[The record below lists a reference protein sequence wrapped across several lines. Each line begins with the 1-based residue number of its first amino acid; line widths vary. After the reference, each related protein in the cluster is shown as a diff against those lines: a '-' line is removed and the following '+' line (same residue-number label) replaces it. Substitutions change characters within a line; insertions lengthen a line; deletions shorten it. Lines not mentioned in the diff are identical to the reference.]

1 MIIKKINV
9 KSFGKL
15 KNKEIELKDGLNIIY
30 GENESGKSTLQSFI
44 KVMLYGVDNKKG
56 KKTLSDRVKYTPLGE
71 SSFSGELLIEEN
83 GEEILIDRSFGKTKK
98 YDDGNILNNITGE
111 KINKYSWQ
119 EPGKDILNISS
130 EGFKNTLFISQMGC
144 TVESSKQD
152 DVLNKIINI
161 LECGADEVSYKKIKN
176 NLEENKKSLTNS
188 RKTGKL
194 DLLRIKESELLE
206 ERYKRVKIHEENI
219 ENELYLKGLK
229 EKRTDLNLKIEELEL
244 HKKNLKKSELKSE
257 YENINEYLNKKE
269 KLEEELKAL
278 LEELKDVQAI
288 CDLKKLN
295 NLRDEFKN
303 YEFLKESLKE
313 KEDKIEKLKE
323 SIYEYNEK
331 LKSYG
336 ILNEI
341 SNNLETK
348 LIELRIEDD
357 RLRENY
363 KVIQKVK
370 EELYQL
376 NEKKDDFLS
385 HLNALKLN
393 DDLVLQIEK
402 DLEKYNNE
410 KIYPSINVNLKDE
423 KNIIEEES
431 KSFSRKIFLFRVGEV
446 ISILLCAFLFIS
458 YFKSENI
465 MTLALSILGMLLF
478 IFLLAKSSLNKKE
491 KDNISKRI
499 NEIDELINEKKE
511 IEVLKRKIDEYKQFL
526 KVKDEYS
533 IKETLED
540 YRFIKK
546 ELDILYVE
554 IKEKEK
560 SLILLK
566 EDETKEKILSNE
578 AFIDKLLR
586 VTGVASIDEILELSR
601 AKKSQEDLLIR
612 KKSEFNEIKE
622 DLNQLN
628 NRRLE
633 IEGKIKAYLE
643 NTSLQGIT
651 LDEVYSRLEEI
662 EAKIEYKEGLKNK
675 LNSVEENCNLLLK
688 GRDILEVKNGL
699 LYEESEV
706 ENEVYNSEEEILN
719 EIKLKNNDLL
729 NIEKEIKDVEYL
741 ISSKELTCRSLFL
754 IDEEIAEVKGK
765 IKSLEKK
772 LKGIEIAT
780 NYMEKAFK
788 ELQKSFGPV
797 INKKVEDIFK
807 DVTKGA
813 YKDLRVS
820 EDYNLVVKDTK
831 SNKIMDASYLSS
843 GTYDQIYLAL
853 RLGIIDII
861 FEDKKVPIILDES
874 FTQYDDNRLKTML
887 DIIYKRVYKNQIILF
902 TCQKRE
908 INILKE
914 KEKVNIIEL

>member
-44 KVMLYGVDNKKG
+44 KVMLYGVCNKKG
-56 KKTLSDRVKYTPLGE
+56 KKTLSDRAKYTPLGE

-119 EPGKDILNISS
+119 ETGKDILNISS

-244 HKKNLKKSELKSE
+244 HKRNLKKSELKNE

-313 KEDKIEKLKE
+313 KEDKIDKLKE

-363 KVIQKVK
+363 KVIKKVK

-393 DDLVLQIEK
+393 DNLVLQIEK

-465 MTLALSILGMLLF
+465 ITLALSILGMLLF

-511 IEVLKRKIDEYKQFL
+511 IEVLKSKIDEYKQFL

-560 SLILLK
+560 SLVLLK

-586 VTGVASIDEILELSR
+586 VTGVASIEEILELSR
-601 AKKSQEDLLIR
+601 EKKSQEDLLIR
-612 KKSEFNEIKE
+612 KKSEFNEAKE

-633 IEGKIKAYLE
+633 IEVKIKAYLE
-643 NTSLQGIT
+643 NTSLQGIN

-662 EAKIEYKEGLKNK
+662 EAKIEYKESLKNK
-675 LNSVEENCNLLLK
+675 LSSVEENCNLLLK

-706 ENEVYNSEEEILN
+706 GNEVYNSEEEILN

-887 DIIYKRVYKNQIILF
+887 DIIYKRVYRNQIILF

-908 INILKE
+908 INILKD
-914 KEKVNIIEL
+914 KENVNIIEL

>member
-1 MIIKKINV
+1 MN
-9 KSFGKL
+9 KL
-15 KNKEIELKDGLNIIY
+15 REKGVSLLEPKNKGVLTVNFKHPILKDYKGNGRIITKSLGADVGKDYEAANKFLNEIKSIINNSDCYENYY
-30 GENESGKSTLQSFI
+30 GFLKSLEKYSEKSMKIVFDNTHFMEECYYDFRKSILEKFI
-44 KVMLYGVDNKKG
+44 GI
-56 KKTLSDRVKYTPLGE
+56 SH
-71 SSFSGELLIEEN
+71 
-83 GEEILIDRSFGKTKK
+83 
-98 YDDGNILNNITGE
+98 NNI
-111 KINKYSWQ
+111 NK
-119 EPGKDILNISS
+119 
-130 EGFKNTLFISQMGC
+130 
-144 TVESSKQD
+144 
-152 DVLNKIINI
+152 
-161 LECGADEVSYKKIKN
+161 
-176 NLEENKKSLTNS
+176 
-188 RKTGKL
+188 
-194 DLLRIKESELLE
+194 
-206 ERYKRVKIHEENI
+206 
-219 ENELYLKGLK
+219 
-229 EKRTDLNLKIEELEL
+229 
-244 HKKNLKKSELKSE
+244 
-257 YENINEYLNKKE
+257 
-269 KLEEELKAL
+269 KLEEELKVL
-278 LEELKDVQAI
+278 LEELKGVQAI

-313 KEDKIEKLKE
+313 KEDKIDKLKE

-393 DDLVLQIEK
+393 DNLVLQIEK

-410 KIYPSINVNLKDE
+410 KIYPSINANLKDE

-465 MTLALSILGMLLF
+465 ITLALSILGMLLF

-491 KDNISKRI
+491 KNNISKRI

-511 IEVLKRKIDEYKQFL
+511 IEVLKSKIDEYKQFL

-533 IKETLED
+533 IRETLED

-586 VTGVASIDEILELSR
+586 VTGAGSIDEILELSR
-601 AKKSQEDLLIR
+601 EKKSQEDLLIR
-612 KKSEFNEIKE
+612 KKSEFNEVKE

-643 NTSLQGIT
+643 NTSLQGIP

-699 LYEESEV
+699 SYEESEIK
-706 ENEVYNSEEEILN
+706 NEVYNSEEEILN

-754 IDEEIAEVKGK
+754 IDEEIAEVKER

-772 LKGIEIAT
+772 LKGVEIAT

-813 YKDLRVS
+813 YKDLRV
-820 EDYNLVVKDTK
+820 
-831 SNKIMDASYLSS
+831 
-843 GTYDQIYLAL
+843 
-853 RLGIIDII
+853 
-861 FEDKKVPIILDES
+861 
-874 FTQYDDNRLKTML
+874 
-887 DIIYKRVYKNQIILF
+887 
-902 TCQKRE
+902 
-908 INILKE
+908 
-914 KEKVNIIEL
+914 

>member
-44 KVMLYGVDNKKG
+44 KVMLYGVCNKKG
-56 KKTLSDRVKYTPLGE
+56 KKTLSDRAKYTPLGE

-144 TVESSKQD
+144 TVENSKQD

-194 DLLRIKESELLE
+194 DLLKIKESELLE

-244 HKKNLKKSELKSE
+244 HKRNLKKSELKND

-393 DDLVLQIEK
+393 DNLVLQIEK

-410 KIYPSINVNLKDE
+410 KIYPSINANLKEE

-511 IEVLKRKIDEYKQFL
+511 IEVLKRKIYEYKQFL

-586 VTGVASIDEILELSR
+586 VTGVSSIDEILELSR
-601 AKKSQEDLLIR
+601 EKKSQEDLLIR

-853 RLGIIDII
+853 RLGIIEII

-908 INILKE
+908 INILKD
-914 KEKVNIIEL
+914 KENVNIIEL

>member
-56 KKTLSDRVKYTPLGE
+56 KKTLSDRAKYTPLGE

-269 KLEEELKAL
+269 KLEEELK
-278 LEELKDVQAI
+278 DVQAI

-295 NLRDEFKN
+295 NLKDEFKN

-313 KEDKIEKLKE
+313 KKDKIEKLKE

-393 DDLVLQIEK
+393 DNLVLQIEK

-446 ISILLCAFLFIS
+446 ISVLLCAFLFIS

-491 KDNISKRI
+491 KNNISKRI
-499 NEIDELINEKKE
+499 NEIDELINEKRE
-511 IEVLKRKIDEYKQFL
+511 IEVLKSKIDEYKQFL

-601 AKKSQEDLLIR
+601 EKKSQEDLLIR
-612 KKSEFNEIKE
+612 KKSEFNEVKE

-675 LNSVEENCNLLLK
+675 LNSVEENCKLLLK

-908 INILKE
+908 INILKD
-914 KEKVNIIEL
+914 KENVNIIEL

>member
-44 KVMLYGVDNKKG
+44 KVMLYGVCNKKG

-130 EGFKNTLFISQMGC
+130 DGFKNTLFISQMGC

-194 DLLRIKESELLE
+194 DLLKIRESELLE

-229 EKRTDLNLKIEELEL
+229 EKRTDLNLKIEQLEL

-295 NLRDEFKN
+295 NLKDEFKN

-410 KIYPSINVNLKDE
+410 KIYPSINSNLKEE

-431 KSFSRKIFLFRVGEV
+431 KSFSRKIFLFRVGEA
-446 ISILLCAFLFIS
+446 ISVLLCAFLFIS

-491 KDNISKRI
+491 KNNISKRI

-511 IEVLKRKIDEYKQFL
+511 IEVLKSKIDEYKKFL

-586 VTGVASIDEILELSR
+586 VTGVSSIDEILELSR
-601 AKKSQEDLLIR
+601 EKKSQEDLLIR
-612 KKSEFNEIKE
+612 KKSEFNEVKE

-633 IEGKIKAYLE
+633 IEGKIKVYLE
-643 NTSLQGIT
+643 NTSLQSIP
-651 LDEVYSRLEEI
+651 LDEVYFRLEEI

-807 DVTKGA
+807 DVTKGT

-908 INILKE
+908 INILKD

>member
-44 KVMLYGVDNKKG
+44 KVMLYGVCNKKG

-194 DLLRIKESELLE
+194 DLLKIRESELLE

-229 EKRTDLNLKIEELEL
+229 EKRTDLNLKIEQLEL
-244 HKKNLKKSELKSE
+244 HKKNLKKSELKNE

-295 NLRDEFKN
+295 NLKDEFKN

-410 KIYPSINVNLKDE
+410 KIYPSINSNLKEE

-431 KSFSRKIFLFRVGEV
+431 KSFSRKIFLFRVGEA
-446 ISILLCAFLFIS
+446 ISVLLCAFLFIS

-491 KDNISKRI
+491 KNNISKRI

-511 IEVLKRKIDEYKQFL
+511 IEVLKSKIDEYKKFL

-586 VTGVASIDEILELSR
+586 VTGVSSIDEILELSR
-601 AKKSQEDLLIR
+601 EKKSQEDLLIR
-612 KKSEFNEIKE
+612 KKSEFNEVKE

-633 IEGKIKAYLE
+633 IEGKIKVYLE
-643 NTSLQGIT
+643 NTSLQSIP
-651 LDEVYSRLEEI
+651 LDEVYFRLEEI

-807 DVTKGA
+807 DVTKGT

-887 DIIYKRVYKNQIILF
+887 DIIYRRVYKNQIILF

-908 INILKE
+908 INILKD

>member
-56 KKTLSDRVKYTPLGE
+56 KKTLSDRAKYTPLGE

-176 NLEENKKSLTNS
+176 NLDENKKYLTNS

-229 EKRTDLNLKIEELEL
+229 EKRTDLNLKIEQLEL
-244 HKKNLKKSELKSE
+244 HKKNLKKSELKNE

-295 NLRDEFKN
+295 NLKDEFKN

-410 KIYPSINVNLKDE
+410 KIYPSINSNLKDE

-431 KSFSRKIFLFRVGEV
+431 KSFSRKIFIFRVGEV

-491 KDNISKRI
+491 KDNISKKI
-499 NEIDELINEKKE
+499 NEIDELINEKRE
-511 IEVLKRKIDEYKQFL
+511 IEVLKSKIDEYKQFL

-586 VTGVASIDEILELSR
+586 VTGGASIEEILELSR
-601 AKKSQEDLLIR
+601 AKKSHEDLLIR
-612 KKSEFNEIKE
+612 KKSELNEIKE

-643 NTSLQGIT
+643 NTSLQGIN

-662 EAKIEYKEGLKNK
+662 EAKIEYKESLKNK

-772 LKGIEIAT
+772 LKGVEIAT

-807 DVTKGA
+807 DITKGA

-908 INILKE
+908 INILKD

>member
-44 KVMLYGVDNKKG
+44 KVMLYGVCNKRG
-56 KKTLSDRVKYTPLGE
+56 KKTLSDRAKFTPLGE
-71 SSFSGELLIEEN
+71 GSFSGELLVEDN

-119 EPGKDILNISS
+119 EPGKDIFNLSS

-176 NLEENKKSLTNS
+176 NLEENKKTLTNS

-244 HKKNLKKSELKSE
+244 YKKNLKKSELKSE

-269 KLEEELKAL
+269 KLEEELKVL

-303 YEFLKESLKE
+303 YEFLKESLIE
-313 KEDKIEKLKE
+313 KEDKIDKLKE
-323 SIYEYNEK
+323 SIYDYNEK

-363 KVIQKVK
+363 NVIQKVK

-393 DDLVLQIEK
+393 DNLVLQIEK

-410 KIYPSINVNLKDE
+410 KIYPSINTNLKGE

-431 KSFSRKIFLFRVGEV
+431 KRFSRKIFLFRVGEV

-465 MTLALSILGMLLF
+465 ITLALSILGMLLF

-491 KDNISKRI
+491 KNNISKRI

-511 IEVLKRKIDEYKQFL
+511 IEVLKSKIDEYKQFL

-560 SLILLK
+560 SLVLLK

-586 VTGVASIDEILELSR
+586 VTGAGSIDEILELSR
-601 AKKSQEDLLIR
+601 EKKSQEDLLIR
-612 KKSEFNEIKE
+612 KKSEFNEAKE

-643 NTSLQGIT
+643 NTSLQGIH

-699 LYEESEV
+699 SYEESEIK
-706 ENEVYNSEEEILN
+706 NEVYNSEEEILN

-754 IDEEIAEVKGK
+754 IDEEIAEVKER

-772 LKGIEIAT
+772 LKGVEIAT
-780 NYMEKAFK
+780 NYMEKPLRNF
-788 ELQKSFGPV
+788 
-797 INKKVEDIFK
+797 KKVL
-807 DVTKGA
+807 
-813 YKDLRVS
+813 DL
-820 EDYNLVVKDTK
+820 L
-831 SNKIMDASYLSS
+831 
-843 GTYDQIYLAL
+843 
-853 RLGIIDII
+853 
-861 FEDKKVPIILDES
+861 
-874 FTQYDDNRLKTML
+874 
-887 DIIYKRVYKNQIILF
+887 
-902 TCQKRE
+902 
-908 INILKE
+908 
-914 KEKVNIIEL
+914 

>member
-44 KVMLYGVDNKKG
+44 RVMLYGVDNKRG
-56 KKTLSDRVKYTPLGE
+56 KKTLSDRAKYTPLGE
-71 SSFSGELLIEEN
+71 GSFSGELLVEDN

-98 YDDGNILNNITGE
+98 YDEGNILNNITGE

-119 EPGKDILNISS
+119 EPGKDIFNLSS

-176 NLEENKKSLTNS
+176 NLEENKKFLTNS

-206 ERYKRVKIHEENI
+206 ERYKRVKIHDENI
-219 ENELYLKGLK
+219 ENEVYLKGLK

-269 KLEEELKAL
+269 KLEEELKVL
-278 LEELKDVQAI
+278 LEELKGVQAI

-313 KEDKIEKLKE
+313 KEDKIDKLKE

-363 KVIQKVK
+363 QVIQKVK

-393 DDLVLQIEK
+393 DNLVLQIEK
-402 DLEKYNNE
+402 DLEKYNND
-410 KIYPSINVNLKDE
+410 KIDPSINANLKDE

-465 MTLALSILGMLLF
+465 ITLALSILGMLLF

-491 KDNISKRI
+491 KNNISKRI

-511 IEVLKRKIDEYKQFL
+511 IEVLKSKIDEYKQFF

-586 VTGVASIDEILELSR
+586 VTGAGSIDEILELSR
-601 AKKSQEDLLIR
+601 EKKSQEDLLIR
-612 KKSEFNEIKE
+612 KKSEFNEVKE

-628 NRRLE
+628 NRGL
-633 IEGKIKAYLE
+633 
-643 NTSLQGIT
+643 
-651 LDEVYSRLEEI
+651 EI

-699 LYEESEV
+699 SYEESEIK
-706 ENEVYNSEEEILN
+706 NEVYNNEEEILN

-754 IDEEIAEVKGK
+754 IDEEIAEVKER
-765 IKSLEKK
+765 IKFLEKK
-772 LKGIEIAT
+772 LKGVEIAT
-780 NYMEKAFK
+780 NCMEKAFK

-843 GTYDQIYLAL
+843 GTYDQVYLAL

-908 INILKE
+908 INILKD

>member
-44 KVMLYGVDNKKG
+44 KVMLYGVCNKKG
-56 KKTLSDRVKYTPLGE
+56 KKTLSDRAKYTPLGE

-130 EGFKNTLFISQMGC
+130 DGFKNTLFISQMGC

-244 HKKNLKKSELKSE
+244 HKRNLKKSELKNE

-269 KLEEELKAL
+269 KLEEELKDL
-278 LEELKDVQAI
+278 LEELKEVQAI

-323 SIYEYNEK
+323 SICEYNEK

-410 KIYPSINVNLKDE
+410 KIYPSINANLKEE

-431 KSFSRKIFLFRVGEV
+431 KSFSRKIFIFRVGEV

-511 IEVLKRKIDEYKQFL
+511 IEVLKNKIDEYKQFL

-601 AKKSQEDLLIR
+601 AKKSHEDLLIR
-612 KKSEFNEIKE
+612 KKSEFNEAKE

-651 LDEVYSRLEEI
+651 LDEVYFRLEEI

-688 GRDILEVKNGL
+688 GRDVLEVKNGL

-706 ENEVYNSEEEILN
+706 ENKVYNSEEEILN

-908 INILKE
+908 INILKD
-914 KEKVNIIEL
+914 KENVNIIEL

>member
-244 HKKNLKKSELKSE
+244 HKKNLKKSELKNE

-278 LEELKDVQAI
+278 LEELKGVQAI

-336 ILNEI
+336 VLNEI

-402 DLEKYNNE
+402 DLERYNNE
-410 KIYPSINVNLKDE
+410 KIYPSINANLKEE

-566 EDETKEKILSNE
+566 EDEINEKILSNE
-578 AFIDKLLR
+578 AFINKLLR
-586 VTGVASIDEILELSR
+586 VTGASSIDEILELSR
-601 AKKSQEDLLIR
+601 EKKSNEDLLIR
-612 KKSEFNEIKE
+612 KKSEFNEVKE

-643 NTSLQGIT
+643 NTSLQGIN

-887 DIIYKRVYKNQIILF
+887 DIIYRRVYKNQIILF

-908 INILKE
+908 INILKD
-914 KEKVNIIEL
+914 KENVNIIEL

>member
-30 GENESGKSTLQSFI
+30 GENESGKSTLQYFI

-56 KKTLSDRVKYTPLGE
+56 KKTLSDRAKYTPLGE
-71 SSFSGELLIEEN
+71 SSFSGELLIAEN

-219 ENELYLKGLK
+219 ENELYLKELK
-229 EKRTDLNLKIEELEL
+229 EKRTDLNIKIEELEL
-244 HKKNLKKSELKSE
+244 HKKNLKKSELKNE

-313 KEDKIEKLKE
+313 KEDKIDKLKE

-363 KVIQKVK
+363 NVIKKVK

-393 DDLVLQIEK
+393 DNLVLQIEK

-410 KIYPSINVNLKDE
+410 KIYPSINANLKDE

-465 MTLALSILGMLLF
+465 MTLVLSILGMLLF

-491 KDNISKRI
+491 KNNISKRI

-511 IEVLKRKIDEYKQFL
+511 IEVLKSKIDEYKQFL

-578 AFIDKLLR
+578 AFINKLLR
-586 VTGVASIDEILELSR
+586 VTGAASIDEILELSR
-601 AKKSQEDLLIR
+601 EKKSHEDLLIR
-612 KKSEFNEIKE
+612 KKLEFNEAKE

-633 IEGKIKAYLE
+633 IEVKIKAYLE
-643 NTSLQGIT
+643 NTSLQGIN
-651 LDEVYSRLEEI
+651 LDEVNSRLEEI
-662 EAKIEYKEGLKNK
+662 EAKIEYKESLKNK
-675 LNSVEENCNLLLK
+675 LSSVEENCNLLLK
-688 GRDILEVKNGL
+688 GRGILEVKNGL

-772 LKGIEIAT
+772 LKGVEIAT

-908 INILKE
+908 INILKD
-914 KEKVNIIEL
+914 KENVNIIEL

>member
-44 KVMLYGVDNKKG
+44 KVMLYGVCNKKG
-56 KKTLSDRVKYTPLGE
+56 KKTLSDRAKYTPLGE

-119 EPGKDILNISS
+119 ETGKDILNISS

-244 HKKNLKKSELKSE
+244 HKKNLKKSELKNE

-278 LEELKDVQAI
+278 LEELKGVQAI

-393 DDLVLQIEK
+393 DNLVLQIEK

-410 KIYPSINVNLKDE
+410 KIYPSINANLKEE

-511 IEVLKRKIDEYKQFL
+511 IEVLKRKIYEYKQFL

-586 VTGVASIDEILELSR
+586 VTGVSSIDEILELSR

-662 EAKIEYKEGLKNK
+662 EAKIEYKESLKNK
-675 LNSVEENCNLLLK
+675 LNSVDENCNLLLK

-887 DIIYKRVYKNQIILF
+887 DIIYKRVYRNQIILF

-908 INILKE
+908 INILKD
-914 KEKVNIIEL
+914 KENVNIIEL

>member
-44 KVMLYGVDNKKG
+44 KLMLYGVCNKKG
-56 KKTLSDRVKYTPLGE
+56 KKTLSDRAKYTPLGE

-176 NLEENKKSLTNS
+176 NLEENKKSLANS

-229 EKRTDLNLKIEELEL
+229 EKRADLNLKIEELEL
-244 HKKNLKKSELKSE
+244 HKKNLKKSELKNE

-393 DDLVLQIEK
+393 DSLVLQIEK

-410 KIYPSINVNLKDE
+410 KIYPSINANLKEE

-431 KSFSRKIFLFRVGEV
+431 KSFSKKIFLFRVGEV

-566 EDETKEKILSNE
+566 EDEINEKILSNE

-586 VTGVASIDEILELSR
+586 VTGASSIDEILELSR
-601 AKKSQEDLLIR
+601 EKKSNEDLLIR
-612 KKSEFNEIKE
+612 KKSEFNEVKE
-622 DLNQLN
+622 NLNQLN

-643 NTSLQGIT
+643 NTSLQGIA

-699 LYEESEV
+699 SYEESEIK
-706 ENEVYNSEEEILN
+706 NEVYNSEEEILN

-754 IDEEIAEVKGK
+754 IDEEVAEVKGK

-874 FTQYDDNRLKTML
+874 FTQYDDSRLKTML

-908 INILKE
+908 INILKD

>member
-44 KVMLYGVDNKKG
+44 KVMLYGVCNKKG

-130 EGFKNTLFISQMGC
+130 DGFKNTLFISQMGC

-194 DLLRIKESELLE
+194 DLLKIRESELLE

-229 EKRTDLNLKIEELEL
+229 EKRTDLNLKIEQLEL

-295 NLRDEFKN
+295 NLKDEFKN

-410 KIYPSINVNLKDE
+410 KIYPSINSNLKEE

-431 KSFSRKIFLFRVGEV
+431 KSFSRKIFLFRVGEA
-446 ISILLCAFLFIS
+446 ISVLLCAFLFIS

-491 KDNISKRI
+491 KNNISKRI

-511 IEVLKRKIDEYKQFL
+511 IEVLKSKIDEYKKFL

-586 VTGVASIDEILELSR
+586 VTGVSSIDEILELSR
-601 AKKSQEDLLIR
+601 EKKSQEDLLIR
-612 KKSEFNEIKE
+612 KKSEFNEVKE

-633 IEGKIKAYLE
+633 IEGKIKVYLE
-643 NTSLQGIT
+643 NTSLQSIP
-651 LDEVYSRLEEI
+651 LDEVYFRLEEI

-807 DVTKGA
+807 DVTKGT

-887 DIIYKRVYKNQIILF
+887 DIIYRRVYKNQIILF

-908 INILKE
+908 INILKD

>member
-44 KVMLYGVDNKKG
+44 KVMLYGVCNKRG
-56 KKTLSDRVKYTPLGE
+56 KKTLSDRAKYTPLGE
-71 SSFSGELLIEEN
+71 GSFSGELLIDDN

-111 KINKYSWQ
+111 
-119 EPGKDILNISS
+119 PGKDIFNLSS
-130 EGFKNTLFISQMGC
+130 DGFKNTLFISQMGC

-219 ENELYLKGLK
+219 ENELYLKELK

-244 HKKNLKKSELKSE
+244 YKRNLKKSELKNE

-269 KLEEELKAL
+269 KLEEELKDL

-313 KEDKIEKLKE
+313 KEDKIDKLKE

-363 KVIQKVK
+363 NVIQKVK

-385 HLNALKLN
+385 HLNALKL
-393 DDLVLQIEK
+393 
-402 DLEKYNNE
+402 
-410 KIYPSINVNLKDE
+410 DE

-465 MTLALSILGMLLF
+465 ITLALSILGMLLF

-491 KDNISKRI
+491 KNNISKRI

-511 IEVLKRKIDEYKQFL
+511 IEVLKSKIDEYKQFL

-586 VTGVASIDEILELSR
+586 VTGAGSIDEILELSR
-601 AKKSQEDLLIR
+601 EKKSQEDLLIR
-612 KKSEFNEIKE
+612 KKSEFNEVKE

-643 NTSLQGIT
+643 NTSLQNIA

-699 LYEESEV
+699 SYEESEIK
-706 ENEVYNSEEEILN
+706 NEVYNSEEEILN

-754 IDEEIAEVKGK
+754 IDEEIAEVKER
-765 IKSLEKK
+765 ISSLEKK
-772 LKGIEIAT
+772 LKGVEIAT

-908 INILKE
+908 INILKD

>member
-194 DLLRIKESELLE
+194 DLLKIKESELLE

-491 KDNISKRI
+491 KENISKRI
-499 NEIDELINEKKE
+499 NEIDELINEKRE
-511 IEVLKRKIDEYKQFL
+511 IEVLKSKIDEYKQFL

-586 VTGVASIDEILELSR
+586 VTGASSIEEILELSR
-601 AKKSQEDLLIR
+601 EKKSHEDLLIR
-612 KKSEFNEIKE
+612 KKSEFSEVKE

-643 NTSLQGIT
+643 NTSLQGIA

-662 EAKIEYKEGLKNK
+662 EAKIEYKESLKNK
-675 LNSVEENCNLLLK
+675 LSSVEENCNLLLK

-807 DVTKGA
+807 DITKGA

-831 SNKIMDASYLSS
+831 SNKIMDTSYLSS

-887 DIIYKRVYKNQIILF
+887 DIIYRRVYKNQIILF

-908 INILKE
+908 INILKD

>member
-44 KVMLYGVDNKKG
+44 KVILYGVDNKKG
-56 KKTLSDRVKYTPLGE
+56 KKTLSDRAKYTPLGE

-119 EPGKDILNISS
+119 ESGKDILNISS
-130 EGFKNTLFISQMGC
+130 DGFKNTLFISQMGC

-161 LECGADEVSYKKIKN
+161 LECGADEVSYRKIKN

-244 HKKNLKKSELKSE
+244 HKKNLKKSELKNE

-288 CDLKKLN
+288 WDLKKLN

-313 KEDKIEKLKE
+313 KEDKIKRLKE

-393 DDLVLQIEK
+393 DNLVLQIEK

-410 KIYPSINVNLKDE
+410 KIYPSINVNLKEE

-465 MTLALSILGMLLF
+465 ITLALSILGMLLF

-491 KDNISKRI
+491 KNNISKRI
-499 NEIDELINEKKE
+499 NEIDELINEKRE
-511 IEVLKRKIDEYKQFL
+511 IEVLKSKIDEYKQFL

-533 IKETLED
+533 IKETLDD

-601 AKKSQEDLLIR
+601 EKKSQEDLLIR
-612 KKSEFNEIKE
+612 KKSEFNEVKE

-643 NTSLQGIT
+643 NTSLQSIP
-651 LDEVYSRLEEI
+651 LDEVHSRLEEI
-662 EAKIEYKEGLKNK
+662 EAKIEYKKSLKNK
-675 LNSVEENCNLLLK
+675 LNSVEENCNLLLR

-772 LKGIEIAT
+772 LKGVEIAT

-887 DIIYKRVYKNQIILF
+887 DIIYRRVYKNQIILF

-908 INILKE
+908 INILKY
-914 KEKVNIIEL
+914 KENVNIIEL

>member
-44 KVMLYGVDNKKG
+44 KVMLYGVCNKRG
-56 KKTLSDRVKYTPLGE
+56 KKTLSDRAKFTPLGE
-71 SSFSGELLIEEN
+71 GSFSGELLVEDN

-98 YDDGNILNNITGE
+98 YDEGNILNNITGE

-119 EPGKDILNISS
+119 EPGKDIFNLSS

-144 TVESSKQD
+144 IVESSKQD

-244 HKKNLKKSELKSE
+244 HKKNLKKSELKNE

-269 KLEEELKAL
+269 KLEEELKVL

-313 KEDKIEKLKE
+313 KEDKIDKLKE
-323 SIYEYNEK
+323 YIYEYNEK

-393 DDLVLQIEK
+393 DSLVLQIEK

-410 KIYPSINVNLKDE
+410 KIYPSINANLKEE

-431 KSFSRKIFLFRVGEV
+431 KSFSKKIFLFRVGEV

-566 EDETKEKILSNE
+566 EDEINEKILSNE

-586 VTGVASIDEILELSR
+586 VTGASSIDEILELSR
-601 AKKSQEDLLIR
+601 EKKSNEDLLIR
-612 KKSEFNEIKE
+612 KKSEFNEVKE
-622 DLNQLN
+622 NLNQLN

-643 NTSLQGIT
+643 NTSLQGIA

-699 LYEESEV
+699 LYDESEV
-706 ENEVYNSEEEILN
+706 ENKVYNSEEEILN

-874 FTQYDDNRLKTML
+874 FTQYDDSRLKTML

-908 INILKE
+908 INILKD

>member
-44 KVMLYGVDNKKG
+44 KVMLYGVCNKKG
-56 KKTLSDRVKYTPLGE
+56 KKTLSDRAKYTPLGE

-119 EPGKDILNISS
+119 ETGKDILNISS

-219 ENELYLKGLK
+219 ENELYLKKLK

-244 HKKNLKKSELKSE
+244 HKKNLKKSELKNE

-288 CDLKKLN
+288 CDLKNLN

-393 DDLVLQIEK
+393 DNLVLQIER

-410 KIYPSINVNLKDE
+410 KIYPSINANLKEE

-511 IEVLKRKIDEYKQFL
+511 IEVLKSKIDEYKQFL

-586 VTGVASIDEILELSR
+586 VTGASSIDEILELSR

-612 KKSEFNEIKE
+612 KKSEFNEVKE
-622 DLNQLN
+622 NLNQLN

-643 NTSLQGIT
+643 NTSLQGIA

-662 EAKIEYKEGLKNK
+662 EAKIEYKESLKNK

-887 DIIYKRVYKNQIILF
+887 DIIYRRVYKNQIILF

-908 INILKE
+908 INILKD
-914 KEKVNIIEL
+914 KENVNIIEL

>member
-44 KVMLYGVDNKKG
+44 KVMLYGVCNKRG
-56 KKTLSDRVKYTPLGE
+56 KKTLSDRAKYTPLGE
-71 SSFSGELLIEEN
+71 GSFSGELLIEEN

-98 YDDGNILNNITGE
+98 YDEGNILNNITGE

-244 HKKNLKKSELKSE
+244 HKKNLKKSELKNE

-269 KLEEELKAL
+269 KLEEELKDL

-313 KEDKIEKLKE
+313 KEDKIDKLKE

-363 KVIQKVK
+363 QVIQKVK

-393 DDLVLQIEK
+393 DNLVLQIEK

-410 KIYPSINVNLKDE
+410 KIYPSINANLKDE

-446 ISILLCAFLFIS
+446 ISILLCTFLFIS

-465 MTLALSILGMLLF
+465 ITLALSILGMLLF

-491 KDNISKRI
+491 KNNISKRI

-511 IEVLKRKIDEYKQFL
+511 IEVLKSKIDEYKKFL

-560 SLILLK
+560 SLVLLK

-586 VTGVASIDEILELSR
+586 VTGAGSIDEILELSR
-601 AKKSQEDLLIR
+601 EKKSQEDLLIR
-612 KKSEFNEIKE
+612 KKSEFNEAKE

-628 NRRLE
+628 NRILE
-633 IEGKIKAYLE
+633 IQGKIKAYLE
-643 NTSLQGIT
+643 NTSLQNIT

-699 LYEESEV
+699 SYEESEIK
-706 ENEVYNSEEEILN
+706 NEVYNSEEEILN

-729 NIEKEIKDVEYL
+729 NIEKEIKDIEYL

-754 IDEEIAEVKGK
+754 IDEEIAEVKER

-772 LKGIEIAT
+772 LKGVEIAT

-861 FEDKKVPIILDES
+861 FEYKKVPIILDES

-908 INILKE
+908 INIFKD

>member
-44 KVMLYGVDNKKG
+44 KVILYGVDNKKG

-119 EPGKDILNISS
+119 ETGKDILNISS

-194 DLLRIKESELLE
+194 DLLKIRESELLE

-244 HKKNLKKSELKSE
+244 HKKNLKKSELKNE

-410 KIYPSINVNLKDE
+410 KIYPSINANLKEE

-511 IEVLKRKIDEYKQFL
+511 IEVLKSKIDEYKQFL

-566 EDETKEKILSNE
+566 EDEIKEKILSNE

-601 AKKSQEDLLIR
+601 EKKSQEDLLIR

-908 INILKE
+908 INILKD
-914 KEKVNIIEL
+914 KENVNIIEL

>member
-44 KVMLYGVDNKKG
+44 KVMLYGVDNKRG
-56 KKTLSDRVKYTPLGE
+56 KKTLSDRSKFTPLGE
-71 SSFSGELLIEEN
+71 GSFSGELLIDDN

-119 EPGKDILNISS
+119 ELGKDIFNLSS

-219 ENELYLKGLK
+219 ENELYLKELK

-244 HKKNLKKSELKSE
+244 HKRNLKKSELKNE

-278 LEELKDVQAI
+278 LEELKDVQVI

-313 KEDKIEKLKE
+313 KEDKIDKLKE

-393 DDLVLQIEK
+393 DNLVLQIEK

-410 KIYPSINVNLKDE
+410 KIDPSINVNLKDE

-431 KSFSRKIFLFRVGEV
+431 KSFSKKIFFFRVGEL

-465 MTLALSILGMLLF
+465 ITLALSILGMLLF

-491 KDNISKRI
+491 KNNISKRI

-511 IEVLKRKIDEYKQFL
+511 IEVLKSKIDEYKQFL

-566 EDETKEKILSNE
+566 EDKTKEKILSNE

-586 VTGVASIDEILELSR
+586 VTGAGSIDEILELSR
-601 AKKSQEDLLIR
+601 EKKSQEDLLIR
-612 KKSEFNEIKE
+612 KKSEFNEVKE

-633 IEGKIKAYLE
+633 IEEKIKAYLE
-643 NTSLQGIT
+643 NTSLQNIT

-688 GRDILEVKNGL
+688 GRDVLEVKNGL
-699 LYEESEV
+699 SYEESEIK
-706 ENEVYNSEEEILN
+706 NEVYNNEEEILN

-754 IDEEIAEVKGK
+754 IDEEIAEVKER
-765 IKSLEKK
+765 ISSLEKK
-772 LKGIEIAT
+772 LKGVEIAT

-908 INILKE
+908 INILKD

>member
-44 KVMLYGVDNKKG
+44 KVMLYGVCNKKG
-56 KKTLSDRVKYTPLGE
+56 KKTLSDRAKYTPLGE

-206 ERYKRVKIHEENI
+206 ERYKRVKIHDENI

-244 HKKNLKKSELKSE
+244 HKKNLKKSELKNE

-269 KLEEELKAL
+269 KLEEKLKAL

-410 KIYPSINVNLKDE
+410 KIYPSINANLKDE

-465 MTLALSILGMLLF
+465 MTLALSILGMLVF

-491 KDNISKRI
+491 KNNISKRI

-511 IEVLKRKIDEYKQFL
+511 IEILKSKIDEYKKFL

-601 AKKSQEDLLIR
+601 EKKSQEDLLIR
-612 KKSEFNEIKE
+612 KKSEFNEVKE

-643 NTSLQGIT
+643 NTSLQSIT

-675 LNSVEENCNLLLK
+675 LSSVEENCKLLLK

-908 INILKE
+908 INILKD

>member
-44 KVMLYGVDNKKG
+44 KVMLYGVCNKKG

-130 EGFKNTLFISQMGC
+130 DGFKNTLFISQMGC

-194 DLLRIKESELLE
+194 DLLKIKESELLE

-219 ENELYLKGLK
+219 ENELYLKELK
-229 EKRTDLNLKIEELEL
+229 EKRTDLNLKIEQLEL
-244 HKKNLKKSELKSE
+244 HKKNLKKSELKNE

-313 KEDKIEKLKE
+313 KEDKIDKLKE

-393 DDLVLQIEK
+393 DNLVLQIEK

-410 KIYPSINVNLKDE
+410 KIYPSINANLKDE

-511 IEVLKRKIDEYKQFL
+511 IEVLKSKIYEYKQFL

-601 AKKSQEDLLIR
+601 EKKSQEDLLIR
-612 KKSEFNEIKE
+612 KKSEFNEVKE

-643 NTSLQGIT
+643 NTSLQSIT

-908 INILKE
+908 INILKD
-914 KEKVNIIEL
+914 KENVNIIEL

>member
-130 EGFKNTLFISQMGC
+130 DGFKNTLFISQMGC

-244 HKKNLKKSELKSE
+244 HKRNLKKSELKNE

-269 KLEEELKAL
+269 KLEEELKDL

-313 KEDKIEKLKE
+313 KEDKIENLKE

-363 KVIQKVK
+363 KVIKKVK

-393 DDLVLQIEK
+393 DNLVLQIER

-410 KIYPSINVNLKDE
+410 KIYPSINANLKEE

-511 IEVLKRKIDEYKQFL
+511 IEVLKSKIDEYKQFL

-586 VTGVASIDEILELSR
+586 VTGATSIEEILELSR

-622 DLNQLN
+622 NLNQLN

-643 NTSLQGIT
+643 NTSLQGIV

-662 EAKIEYKEGLKNK
+662 ESKIEYKEGLKNK

-699 LYEESEV
+699 LYDESEV

-908 INILKE
+908 INILKD
-914 KEKVNIIEL
+914 KENVNIIEL

>member
-44 KVMLYGVDNKKG
+44 KVMLYGVCNKKG

-130 EGFKNTLFISQMGC
+130 DGFKNTLFISQMGC

-244 HKKNLKKSELKSE
+244 HKKNLKKSELKNE

-313 KEDKIEKLKE
+313 KEEKIEKLKE

-410 KIYPSINVNLKDE
+410 KIYPSINANLKDE

-431 KSFSRKIFLFRVGEV
+431 KSFSRKIFIFRVGEV

-465 MTLALSILGMLLF
+465 ITLALSILGMLLF
-478 IFLLAKSSLNKKE
+478 IFLLAKSRLNKKE
-491 KDNISKRI
+491 KNNISKRI

-511 IEVLKRKIDEYKQFL
+511 IEVLKSKIDEYKQFL

-586 VTGVASIDEILELSR
+586 VTGVSSIDEILELSR
-601 AKKSQEDLLIR
+601 EKKSQEDLLIR
-612 KKSEFNEIKE
+612 KKSEFNEVKE

-633 IEGKIKAYLE
+633 IEGKIKVYLE
-643 NTSLQGIT
+643 NTSLQSIP
-651 LDEVYSRLEEI
+651 LDEVYFRLEEI

-807 DVTKGA
+807 DVTKGT

-887 DIIYKRVYKNQIILF
+887 DIIYRRVYKNQIILF

-908 INILKE
+908 INILKD

>member
-44 KVMLYGVDNKKG
+44 KVMLYGVCNKKG
-56 KKTLSDRVKYTPLGE
+56 KKTLSDRAKYTPLGE

-111 KINKYSWQ
+111 KINKYLWQ

-194 DLLRIKESELLE
+194 DLLKIRESELLE

-219 ENELYLKGLK
+219 ENELYLKVLK

-244 HKKNLKKSELKSE
+244 HKKNLKKSELKNE

-269 KLEEELKAL
+269 KLEEELKDL

-393 DDLVLQIEK
+393 DTLVLQIEK

-410 KIYPSINVNLKDE
+410 KIYPSINANLKEE

-465 MTLALSILGMLLF
+465 ITLALSILGMLLF

-511 IEVLKRKIDEYKQFL
+511 IEVLKNKIDEYKQFL

-586 VTGVASIDEILELSR
+586 VTGVDSIDEILELSR
-601 AKKSQEDLLIR
+601 EKKSQEDLLIR
-612 KKSEFNEIKE
+612 KKLEFNEVKE

-643 NTSLQGIT
+643 NTSLQGIV

-772 LKGIEIAT
+772 LKGVEIAT

-887 DIIYKRVYKNQIILF
+887 DIIYKRVYRNQIILF

-908 INILKE
+908 INILKD
-914 KEKVNIIEL
+914 KENVNIIEL